1 MAFGDDVLPVDGAVP
16 IAKQSKLKARAAIAH
31 SLNASIKRALALYCA
46 GLCGPSRGHPYC
58 LDLYRSSYSGIA
70 SSLLRWGILFYSLY
84 STLLSTLNS
93 LRIHTACVCMHAY
106 M

>member
-46 GLCGPSRGHPYC
+46 GLWTFARPSYC
-58 LDLYRSSYSGIA
+58 LDLYRSSYSGMPA
-70 SSLLRWGILFYSLY
+70 RSCVGAN
-84 STLLSTLNS
+84 ST
-93 LRIHTACVCMHAY
+93 RR
-106 M
+106 